1 MISVYPSDEQY
12 FANNGIKVLKPI
24 EALITKEDNGN
35 YYIDLRDDISNLEYY
50 QAGMIIRA
58 NTPWGNQCFR
68 LKNPEITNSTITVR
82 GYHLYYD
89 IANYLIADSYV
100 VDKNC
105 NAALDHLKQ
114 GCDVEPPF
122 TLSSDI
128 TRINSYR
135 CVRSSFE
142 EAIKVVIERWGG
154 HLVRNNWTIQI
165 KNEIGTDNGVTLAYG
180 KDITSISQSEDWD
193 DVTTK
198 ILPVGK
204 DGLTLPEVY
213 VDLDEEL
220 YDIPF
225 SKVVS
230 FDQSNIDQNNYTDE
244 NNEFDE
250 NAYQA
255 ALIADLRSKAEDYL
269 QANKLPKVN
278 YAVDTY
284 ITDISDIGD
293 TIYVKH
299 PRCKID
305 LITNVIAIEYDC
317 ILDKYT
323 RIEFGNFREKLQDLM
338 TVVSQKVEQ
347 DVTLQ
352 QEPRF
357 VKLEEELKSATD
369 KIWGAMGS
377 SYVIYDGSKIL
388 VVDSLPKEN
397 ATNVIMINSG
407 GIGFSNT
414 GINGTFSTAWT
425 IDGTLDMQQIN
436 VINLVADMIKGGTL
450 KLGSVLNESGTM
462 ELYDESNRLICLAD
476 KTGLTIYCEDNT
488 YIKLNPQVGFA
499 GYDVNNNKI
508 YWADGDEFHMK
519 KSVVEEE
526 ITIASKVRAIPMTIY
541 ENGSVVNDGIGFVP
555 LL

>member
-12 FANNGIKVLKPI
+12 FANNGIKVLQPI

-68 LKNPEITNSTITVR
+68 LKNPEITNSTITAR

-135 CVRSSFE
+135 CVRSSLE
-142 EAIKVVIERWGG
+142 EAIKVVIDRWGG

-165 KNEIGTDNGVTLAYG
+165 KNTIGTDNGVTLVYG

-193 DVTTK
+193 DVITK

-204 DGLTLPEVY
+204 DGITLPEVY
-213 VDLDEEL
+213 IELDEDL

-225 SKVVS
+225 SKVIS

-250 NAYQA
+250 ESYQA

-299 PRCKID
+299 PGCKID

-338 TVVSQKVEQ
+338 TAVSQKVEQ
-347 DVTLQ
+347 NVILQ
-352 QEPRF
+352 QEPKF
-357 VKLEEELKSATD
+357 GKLEEELKTATD

-414 GINGTFSTAWT
+414 GINGTFKSAWT
-425 IDGTLDMQQIN
+425 IDGTLDMQNIN

-462 ELYDESNRLICLAD
+462 ELYDEANRLICLAD

-508 YWADGDEFHMK
+508 YWAYGDEFHMK

-526 ITIASKVRAIPMTIY
+526 ITMASKVREIPMTIY

>member
-1 MISVYPSDEQY
+1 
-12 FANNGIKVLKPI
+12 
-24 EALITKEDNGN
+24 
-35 YYIDLRDDISNLEYY
+35 
-50 QAGMIIRA
+50 MIIRA

-135 CVRSSFE
+135 CVRSSLE

-244 NNEFDE
+244 N
-250 NAYQA
+250 
-255 ALIADLRSKAEDYL
+255 
-269 QANKLPKVN
+269 
-278 YAVDTY
+278 
-284 ITDISDIGD
+284 
-293 TIYVKH
+293 
-299 PRCKID
+299 
-305 LITNVIAIEYDC
+305 
-317 ILDKYT
+317 
-323 RIEFGNFREKLQDLM
+323 LM
-338 TVVSQKVEQ
+338 K
-347 DVTLQ
+347 
-352 QEPRF
+352 
-357 VKLEEELKSATD
+357 
-369 KIWGAMGS
+369 MH
-377 SYVIYDGSKIL
+377 
-388 VVDSLPKEN
+388 
-397 ATNVIMINSG
+397 
-407 GIGFSNT
+407 
-414 GINGTFSTAWT
+414 
-425 IDGTLDMQQIN
+425 
-436 VINLVADMIKGGTL
+436 IKQL
-450 KLGSVLNESGTM
+450 
-462 ELYDESNRLICLAD
+462 
-476 KTGLTIYCEDNT
+476 
-488 YIKLNPQVGFA
+488 
-499 GYDVNNNKI
+499 
-508 YWADGDEFHMK
+508 
-519 KSVVEEE
+519 
-526 ITIASKVRAIPMTIY
+526 
-541 ENGSVVNDGIGFVP
+541 
-555 LL
+555 

>member
-1 MISVYPSDEQY
+1 MISVYPSDERY
-12 FANNGIKVLKPI
+12 FADNGIKTLRPI
-24 EALITKEDNGN
+24 EAIVTKEDNGN
-35 YYIDLRDDISNLEYY
+35 YYLDLRDDINNIQYY
-50 QAGMIIRA
+50 QAGMIIRT
-58 NTPWGNQCFR
+58 NTPWGYQCFR

-122 TLSSDI
+122 TLTSDI

-135 CVRSSFE
+135 CVRSTFE

-154 HLVRNNWTIQI
+154 HLVRDNWNI
-165 KNEIGTDNGVTLAYG
+165 EIRNDIGHDNGITLAYG

-193 DVTTK
+193 DVITK

-213 VDLDEEL
+213 IELDEDL

-230 FDQSNIDQNNYTDE
+230 FDQSNILQENYTDAD
-244 NNEFDE
+244 NNFDE
-250 NAYQA
+250 EAYQA
-255 ALIADLRSKAEDYL
+255 ALLADLRSKANNYL
-269 QANKLPKVN
+269 QDNKMPKVN

-284 ITDISDIGD
+284 ISNISDIGD

-299 PRCKID
+299 PKCKIN

-317 ILDKYT
+317 ILDKFT
-323 RIEFGNFREKLQDLM
+323 RIEFGNFRTKLQDLM

-347 DVTLQ
+347 NINQ
-352 QEPRF
+352 SQETRF
-357 VKLEEELKSATD
+357 AKLENELQVATN
-369 KIWGAMGS
+369 KIWGAMGT

-388 VVDSLPKEN
+388 VVDSLPKET
-397 ATNVIMINSG
+397 ATNVIMINNG

-414 GINGTFSTAWT
+414 GINGTFRSAWT
-425 IDGTLDMQQIN
+425 IDGTLDMQNIN

-462 ELYDESNRLICLAD
+462 EIYDESNRLICLAD

-488 YIKLNPQVGFA
+488 YIKLNPEVGFA
-499 GYDVNNNKI
+499 GYDANNNKI

-526 ITIASKVRAIPMTIY
+526 ITIASKVRAIPMTIS
-541 ENGSVVNDGIGFVP
+541 ENGTVVNDGIGFVP

>member
-68 LKNPEITNSTITVR
+68 LKNPEITNSTIIVR

-250 NAYQA
+250 DAYQA

-425 IDGTLDMQQIN
+425 IDGTLDMQRIN

>member
-250 NAYQA
+250 DAYQA